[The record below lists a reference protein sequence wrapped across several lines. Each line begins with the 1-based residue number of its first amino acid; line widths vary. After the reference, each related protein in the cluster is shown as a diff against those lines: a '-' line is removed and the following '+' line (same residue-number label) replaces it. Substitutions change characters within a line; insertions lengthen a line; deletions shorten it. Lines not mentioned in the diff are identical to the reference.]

1 MSDPTKK
8 PSSSPS
14 PEILAEVDRQ
24 IEILRQGIVDLQTEK
39 DLRKKLEKSLTRK
52 KPLMVKLGADPTA
65 PDIHLGHAVVL
76 TKLRA
81 FQDLGHMVTFLIGDF
96 TALIGDPTGKK
107 EMRPMLSEDEVQAN
121 AQTYIKQVYKILDPD
136 KTVIRFNSE
145 WMKKM
150 SATDLIRLAGRM
162 TVARMLER
170 DDFKKRYTAG
180 IPIGIH
186 EFLYPMVQGY
196 DSVALEADVELGGTD
211 QLFNLLVGRELQ
223 RHWDQA
229 PQVVITVPLLEGTD
243 ARMVD
248 GVLTGAKMSKSL
260 GNYVGISEPAPTQF
274 GKIMS
279 ISDELMWRYYLL
291 LSGKT
296 EAELEQLKAEVA
308 TGALHP
314 MDAKKALA
322 RLLVGRFHG
331 TDAALQAQQ
340 DFETRF
346 SKREIPDDLPEKTVQ
361 ATADAGIA
369 LFQLLREA
377 GLAPSGKE
385 ARRSCQQGAV
395 RIEGEKILDPNHQVP
410 SGSEQIVQVG
420 RRRIA
425 KVRVV

>member
-1 MSDPTKK
+1 MAV
-8 PSSSPS
+8 
-14 PEILAEVDRQ
+14 EIDRQ
-24 IEILRQGIVDLQTEK
+24 VAILKQGIVDLQTEK
-39 DLRKKLEKSLTRK
+39 DLRIKLRKSLTEGR
-52 KPLMVKLGADPTA
+52 PLMVKLGADPTA

-81 FQDLGHMVTFLIGDF
+81 FQDLGHQVTFLIGDF

-107 EMRPMLSEDEVQAN
+107 EMRPMLSEDEVNAN
-121 AQTYIKQVYKILDPD
+121 AETYIKQVYKILNPD
-136 KTVIRFNSE
+136 QTVIRFNSE

-162 TVARMLER
+162 TVARMIER

-229 PQVVITVPLLEGTD
+229 PQVVMTVPLLEGTD
-243 ARMVD
+243 ARVID

-279 ISDELMWRYYLL
+279 ISDDLMWRYYLL

-296 EAELEQLKAEVA
+296 ESELEGLKASVA
-308 TGALHP
+308 DGSLHP
-314 MDAKKALA
+314 MEAKKALA
-322 RLLVGRFHG
+322 RLLVERFHG
-331 TDAALQAQQ
+331 PEAAVGAQQ

-346 SKREIPDDLPEKTVQ
+346 SKREIPEDLPEKSVE
-361 ATADAGIA
+361 ATSDEGIA

-395 RIEGEKILDPNHQVP
+395 RIDGDKVMDPNHQLLK
-410 SGSEQIVQVG
+410 GSEQIVQVG

-425 KVRVV
+425 RVNVV